1 MSAQTRTTTP
11 LSAAQRGLWLLDALH
26 PGSPLYNV
34 FCSVR
39 LTGPLDLPALEQA
52 VTRVVARHEA
62 LRTTFPSDGGE
73 PFASVAPAADVPL
86 PVVSLPDH
94 DEACRYVDEWAE
106 RPFDLARGP
115 LFRATVVRI
124 GPEDHLLG
132 VATHH
137 IVSDG
142 QSLHVLFDELADLY
156 AGVEP
161 PPVPAGSGQRSEDP
175 ELLEWWRTY
184 LAGAPDVLTLPSDRP
199 RPAVRGTAGATHVF
213 PVPDVTAFAAAHRA
227 SPFML
232 LMTAYAALLG
242 RLTGAP
248 EVLVGT
254 PVADRA
260 LPDADRL
267 IGMFVDTVPVRVDL
281 SGDPTF
287 GQLLGRVR
295 ASVLDAVTHQG
306 VPFDRLV
313 DLVRPDRSPSHTPL
327 VQTIFSA
334 DPAPLARPRF
344 RGLTA
349 VLRTP
354 RPSTAKFDL
363 DLTVQGTPEG
373 LVGVLTYSTEL
384 FDAPTASRL
393 GEQFTRLLTAGAAAP
408 DTPVRRLPLLSAD
421 ELGRVLGDW
430 HETAPARVGAP
441 VHELFRRSAAAFPS
455 RPALEGEGVVLT
467 YADLDA
473 RSDALAASLDVR
485 PDEVVGLLMPRGI
498 DLITSMLAVLKSG
511 GAYLPLSPTHPKGYV
526 ERVLAAAGVST
537 VVCAPDLAHR
547 LPAGVAAVV
556 PEAAVVA
563 SGTAVVASGTAV
575 VASGTAVVP
584 PEAAAVAPETAVVA
598 PETATAPPE
607 AATMPPE
614 TAVMPPQTATAPPE
628 TAAAPP
634 ETAAMPPA
642 GGLRPPSPSSHGGTT
657 IGSER
662 PRGSFSHDGTTHP
675 DHLAYV
681 LYTSGSTG
689 EPKGVAVT
697 HRALA
702 NMALTMV
709 DYYGH
714 TADER
719 VLQFANAG
727 FDITAEELYPTWTV
741 GGCVVLAP
749 DPAPGPEHL
758 TDLMRDNGI
767 TFTILTS
774 SNWRQWAHRAWAD
787 GRDPAPTLRK
797 VSIGAEPVDPDTL
810 RRWQDE
816 VGVPLVNCYGL
827 TETTVNATATPLDD
841 RTVTIGRPLDGVTA
855 HVLDADLE
863 PVPVGVPGQLYLGGD
878 CLARGYLGRPDL
890 TADRFVPH
898 PFVPGARLHRSG
910 DRARWRADGRL
921 EVLGRLDKQ
930 LKVRGYR
937 IEPGHVEAALSAHPG
952 VSDAVVVARDERLV
966 AYVVPR
972 VPDDLREHL
981 NARLPVHLVPG
992 AFVAL
997 DAIPLNANG
1006 KVDEKALP
1014 APTFTA
1020 PTSQAA
1026 STDLERDLADVWQD
1040 ALELDR
1046 VGVHDNFFELGGTSL
1061 TLARV
1066 HRRLRDLLGRALPMV
1081 ALYEYPTIASLARHL
1096 SGGEDPTPLRT
1107 RPRTR
1112 RPRRR

>member
-39 LTGPLDLPALEQA
+39 LTGPLDLTALRRA

-62 LRTTFPSDGGE
+62 LRTTFPADGGE
-73 PFASVAPAADVPL
+73 PFASVAPGAEVPL

-94 DEACRYVDEWAE
+94 DDACRYVDEWAE

-161 PPVPAGSGQRSEDP
+161 PPVPAGPWPRSEDP
-175 ELLEWWRTY
+175 GLLEWWRTY

-213 PVPDVTAFAAAHRA
+213 PVPDVTAFAATHRA

-260 LPDADRL
+260 LPEADRL

-287 GQLLGRVR
+287 GELLGRVR

-354 RPSTAKFDL
+354 LPSTAKFDL

-373 LVGVLTYSTEL
+373 LTGVLTYSTEL

-421 ELGRVLGDW
+421 ELGLVLGDW

-441 VHELFRRSAAAFPS
+441 VHELFRRSAATFPS

-498 DLITSMLAVLKSG
+498 DLITSMLAVLKAG
-511 GAYLPLSPTHPKGYV
+511 AAYLPLSPTHPKGYV

-547 LPAGVAAVV
+547 LPAEVAVV
-556 PEAAVVA
+556 SPGV
-563 SGTAVVASGTAV
+563 G
-575 VASGTAVVP
+575 
-584 PEAAAVAPETAVVA
+584 
-598 PETATAPPE
+598 
-607 AATMPPE
+607 
-614 TAVMPPQTATAPPE
+614 
-628 TAAAPP
+628 
-634 ETAAMPPA
+634 
-642 GGLRPPSPSSHGGTT
+642 GGLRPPSPLSHGGTT

-662 PRGSFSHDGTTHP
+662 PRGHSPTTARHIR
-675 DHLAYV
+675 
-681 LYTSGSTG
+681 TTWRTCST
-689 EPKGVAVT
+689 PPAPPASP
-697 HRALA
+697 RAL
-702 NMALTMV
+702 
-709 DYYGH
+709 
-714 TADER
+714 R
-719 VLQFANAG
+719 
-727 FDITAEELYPTWTV
+727 
-741 GGCVVLAP
+741 
-749 DPAPGPEHL
+749 
-758 TDLMRDNGI
+758 
-767 TFTILTS
+767 S
-774 SNWRQWAHRAWAD
+774 
-787 GRDPAPTLRK
+787 
-797 VSIGAEPVDPDTL
+797 
-810 RRWQDE
+810 
-816 VGVPLVNCYGL
+816 
-827 TETTVNATATPLDD
+827 
-841 RTVTIGRPLDGVTA
+841 RTG
-855 HVLDADLE
+855 
-863 PVPVGVPGQLYLGGD
+863 
-878 CLARGYLGRPDL
+878 
-890 TADRFVPH
+890 
-898 PFVPGARLHRSG
+898 
-910 DRARWRADGRL
+910 RWRTWR
-921 EVLGRLDKQ
+921 
-930 LKVRGYR
+930 
-937 IEPGHVEAALSAHPG
+937 
-952 VSDAVVVARDERLV
+952 
-966 AYVVPR
+966 
-972 VPDDLREHL
+972 
-981 NARLPVHLVPG
+981 
-992 AFVAL
+992 
-997 DAIPLNANG
+997 
-1006 KVDEKALP
+1006 
-1014 APTFTA
+1014 
-1020 PTSQAA
+1020 
-1026 STDLERDLADVWQD
+1026 
-1040 ALELDR
+1040 
-1046 VGVHDNFFELGGTSL
+1046 
-1061 TLARV
+1061 
-1066 HRRLRDLLGRALPMV
+1066 
-1081 ALYEYPTIASLARHL
+1081 
-1096 SGGEDPTPLRT
+1096 
-1107 RPRTR
+1107 
-1112 RPRRR
+1112 

>member
-1 MSAQTRTTTP
+1 MSAQPRTTTP
-11 LSAAQRGLWLLDALH
+11 LSAAQRGLWLVDELH

-39 LTGPLDLPALEQA
+39 LTGPLDLPALRHA

-62 LRTTFPSDGGE
+62 LRTTFPAHDGE
-73 PFASVAPAADVPL
+73 PRREVADAVDVPL
-86 PVVSLPDH
+86 PVVDLDDYSA
-94 DEACRYVDEWAE
+94 ACRYVDEWAE
-106 RPFDLARGP
+106 RPFDLAGGP
-115 LFRATVVRI
+115 LFRATVARI

-132 VATHH
+132 VSTHH

-161 PPVPAGSGQRSEDP
+161 PPVPALVEERDEDP

-213 PVPDVTAFAAAHRA
+213 EVPDVTAAAARHRA

-242 RLTGAP
+242 RLTGVS
-248 EVLVGT
+248 EVLIGT
-254 PVADRA
+254 PVADRS
-260 LPDADRL
+260 LPESDRL
-267 IGMFVDTVPVRVDL
+267 IGLFVDTVPVRVDL

-287 GQLLGRVR
+287 GELLGRVR

-334 DPAPLARPRF
+334 DPAPLAQPRF

-349 VLRTP
+349 ELRTP
-354 RPSTAKFDL
+354 MPSTAKFDL
-363 DLTVQGTPEG
+363 DLTVQGTPDG
-373 LVGVLTYSTEL
+373 LIGVLTHSTEL
-384 FDAPTASRL
+384 FDAPTARRL
-393 GEQFTRLLTAGAAAP
+393 GEQFTRLLTAGVAAP
-408 DTPVRRLPLLSAD
+408 DTPVRRLPLLSRA
-421 ELGRVLGDW
+421 ELDLVLGEW
-430 HETAPARVGAP
+430 HETAPARSCLP
-441 VHELFRRSAAAFPS
+441 VHELFRRSAYRYPD
-455 RPALEGEGVVLT
+455 RPALEGEGEVLT

-473 RSDALAASLDVR
+473 RSDRLAGALVARGVR
-485 PDEVVGLLMPRGI
+485 PDEVVGVLMPRGI
-498 DLITSMLAVLKSG
+498 DLITTLLAVLKSG
-511 GAYLPLSPTHPKGYV
+511 SAYLPLSPTHPPAYL

-537 VVCAPDLAHR
+537 VVTSPDLAHR
-547 LPAGVAAVV
+547 LPADVV
-556 PEAAVVA
+556 VL
-563 SGTAVVASGTAV
+563 T
-575 VASGTAVVP
+575 
-584 PEAAAVAPETAVVA
+584 
-598 PETATAPPE
+598 
-607 AATMPPE
+607 
-614 TAVMPPQTATAPPE
+614 
-628 TAAAPP
+628 
-634 ETAAMPPA
+634 PA
-642 GGLRPPSPSSHGGTT
+642 GLRPPSPLSHGGTT
-657 IGSER
+657 FEAES
-662 PRGSFSHDGTTHP
+662 PRGSFSPAGTTIEVESPCGSLSRAGMTIEHCRGAYFQPGKTVPHP
-675 DHLAYV
+675 DNLAYV

-727 FDITAEELYPTWTV
+727 FDITAEELYPTWTA

-749 DPAPGPEHL
+749 DPAPGPENL

-787 GRDPAPTLRK
+787 GRNPAPTLRI

-827 TETTVNATATPLDD
+827 TETTVNATATPLTD

-855 HVLDADLE
+855 YVLDANLE
-863 PVPVGVPGQLYLGGD
+863 PVPVGVPGQLYLGGE

-910 DRARWRADGRL
+910 DRARWRADGQL

-966 AYVVPR
+966 AYVVPS
-972 VPDDLREHL
+972 VPEDLREHL

-992 AFVAL
+992 AFVPMA
-997 DAIPLNANG
+997 AIPLNANG

-1020 PTSQAA
+1020 PTSAAA

-1096 SGGEDPTPLRT
+1096 SGGEDTTLRT

>member
-1 MSAQTRTTTP
+1 MSAQPRTTTP
-11 LSAAQRGLWLLDALH
+11 LSAAQRGLWLVDELH

-34 FCSVR
+34 FCSVH
-39 LTGPLDLPALEQA
+39 LTGPLDLPALRHA
-52 VTRVVARHEA
+52 FTRVVARHEA
-62 LRTTFPSDGGE
+62 LRTVFPVVDGE
-73 PFASVAPAADVPL
+73 PVAQVLPAAEVPL
-86 PVVSLPDH
+86 PVVSGSFA
-94 DEACRYVDEWAE
+94 EACRYVDEWAE

-124 GPEDHLLG
+124 GPDEHLLG

-142 QSLHVLFDELADLY
+142 QSLHVLFDELANLY
-156 AGVEP
+156 AAIEP
-161 PPVPAGSGQRSEDP
+161 APVPSGTWEREQD
-175 ELLEWWRTY
+175 LDWWREY

-213 PVPDVTAFAAAHRA
+213 AVPDVVAAAARHRA

-248 EVLVGT
+248 EVLLGT

-260 LPDADRL
+260 LPEADRL

-287 GQLLGRVR
+287 GELLGRVR

-313 DLVRPDRSPSHTPL
+313 DLVRADRSPSHTPL

-334 DPAPLARPRF
+334 DPAPLAQPRF

-349 VLRTP
+349 SLRTP
-354 RPSTAKFDL
+354 LPTTAKFDL

-373 LVGVLTYSTEL
+373 LIGVLTYSTEL
-384 FDAPTASRL
+384 FDAPTAHRL
-393 GEQFTRLLTAGAAAP
+393 GEQFTRLLTAGVAAP
-408 DTPVRRLPLLSAD
+408 DTPVRRLPLLSDA
-421 ELGRVLGDW
+421 ESAVVLGEW
-430 HETAPARVGAP
+430 HETAPARSADLP
-441 VHELFRRSAAAFPS
+441 VHELFRRSALAFPL
-455 RPALEGEGVVLT
+455 RPALEGEGDVLT
-467 YADLDA
+467 YAELDA

-485 PDEVVGLLMPRGI
+485 PDEVVGVLMPRGI
-498 DLITSMLAVLKSG
+498 DLITSLLAVLKSG
-511 GAYLPLSPTHPKGYV
+511 AAYLPLSPTHPPGYL
-526 ERVLAAAGVST
+526 ERVIEAAGVST
-537 VVCAPDLAHR
+537 VVSAPDLAHR
-547 LPAGVAAVV
+547 LPAEV
-556 PEAAVVA
+556 
-563 SGTAVVASGTAV
+563 
-575 VASGTAVVP
+575 AVVP
-584 PEAAAVAPETAVVA
+584 P
-598 PETATAPPE
+598 
-607 AATMPPE
+607 
-614 TAVMPPQTATAPPE
+614 
-628 TAAAPP
+628 
-634 ETAAMPPA
+634 
-642 GGLRPPSPSSHGGTT
+642 GGLRPPSPLSHGGTT
-657 IGSER
+657 IAAER
-662 PRGSFSHDGTTHP
+662 PRGSFSHAGTTHP
-675 DHLAYV
+675 DSLAYV
-681 LYTSGSTG
+681 LFTSGSTG
-689 EPKGVAVT
+689 EPKGVAVN

-702 NMALTMV
+702 NMALSMV

-727 FDITAEELYPTWTV
+727 FDITAEELYPTWTA

-749 DPAPGPEHL
+749 DPAPGPENL
-758 TDLMRDNGI
+758 TDLMREHRI

-787 GRDPAPTLRK
+787 GRNPAPTLRM

-841 RTVTIGRPLDGVTA
+841 RTVTIGRPLPGVTA
-855 HVLDADLE
+855 YVLDGDLE

-910 DRARWRADGRL
+910 DRARWRADGQL

-937 IEPGHVEAALSAHPG
+937 IEPGHVEAALSAHPDIT
-952 VSDAVVVARDERLV
+952 DAVVVARDERLV
-966 AYVVPR
+966 AYVVPK
-972 VPDDLREHL
+972 VPDDLRDHL
-981 NARLPVHLVPG
+981 STRLPVHLVPG
-992 AFVAL
+992 AFVAVRS
-997 DAIPLNANG
+997 IPLNANG

-1020 PTSQAA
+1020 PTSVQA
-1026 STDLERDLADVWQD
+1026 STDLERDLAAVWQD

-1046 VGVHDNFFELGGTSL
+1046 VGVHDNFFELGGSSL

-1081 ALYEYPTIASLARHL
+1081 TLYEYPTIASLARHL
-1096 SGGEDPTPLRT
+1096 SGGEEPTSLRT
-1107 RPRTR
+1107 RPRPR